1 MSVLVIA
8 EQRDGTLNR
17 ATWEAIAAAQQAGSP
32 VRVALLGA
40 GLDAAAAELA
50 GSGCER
56 IIVAEDPALQ
66 GYTADGYIMTLASV
80 AATRSASAM
89 S

>member
-17 ATWEAIAAAQQAGSP
+17 ATWEAIAAAQQAGGP
-32 VRVALLGA
+32 VRVALLGTS
-40 GLDAAAAELA
+40 LDAAAAELA

-56 IIVAEDPALQ
+56 VVVAEDPALQ
-66 GYTADGYIMTLASV
+66 SYTADGYVMALAD
-80 AATRSASAM
+80 
-89 S
+89 